1 MARINMSINNQHTQM
16 YPSDGLIISS
26 ATGSTG
32 YNLSAGGPIMKP
44 DNRSII
50 VTPVA
55 PHLIQG
61 VSLVLEEHDTI
72 QITMPEREP
81 QLHICIDGTFDY
93 TFTNKEKLHVSSN
106 PVYCLFVRFK
116 DQCFF
121 GTLFKKLASRRDEL
135 L

>member
-1 MARINMSINNQHTQM
+1 MIRFKLQC
-16 YPSDGLIISS
+16 
-26 ATGSTG
+26 
-32 YNLSAGGPIMKP
+32 LS
-44 DNRSII
+44 
-50 VTPVA
+50 V
-55 PHLIQG
+55 
-61 VSLVLEEHDTI
+61 
-72 QITMPEREP
+72 EP

-93 TFTNKEKLHVSSN
+93 TFTNKETLHISSN